1 LIRNI
6 LRFIVVNA
14 VAFPLQSRKKWTRN
28 GTSRIKP
35 VDETLKKVVP
45 ICQKIGL
52 TRVADITHMDIL
64 RVPNYSAVL
73 PGTEDYIWVYSGKGP
88 TKAHA
93 KASALMESVERYSSL
108 PSGGQRNFI
117 QESYYELSKRFR
129 VLHPDEVVEP
139 LSFQYR
145 DDLFMDFLPGFNLF
159 TEEQIMVPAALTL
172 FSILRRL
179 LQ

>member
-1 LIRNI
+1 MSAQPVFLK
-6 LRFIVVNA
+6 
-14 VAFPLQSRKKWTRN
+14 SRKKWMKKGTTR
-28 GTSRIKP
+28 TKSP
-35 VDETLKKVVP
+35 QETLNNITTLSK
-45 ICQKIGL
+45 KIGV

-117 QESYYELSKRFR
+117 QESYYE
-129 VLHPDEVVEP
+129 
-139 LSFQYR
+139 
-145 DDLFMDFLPGFNLF
+145 
-159 TEEQIMVPAALTL
+159 
-172 FSILRRL
+172 
-179 LQ
+179 